1 MSRARGTAPLTVTNP
16 YRISAWIRERES
28 SGAES
33 ARNRSRRVPASVA
46 LTISSRPFS
55 CVIDDVTIAKMSDPN
70 TISCPRCGLPVDIG
84 DAEPLSRVPC
94 PACGERVRIARS
106 FNHFELHETLGTGG
120 MGTVYRARDTQ
131 LDRDVA
137 LKLLRK
143 DLGPEYGN
151 QLQQEARIT
160 ASVNHPHV
168 VQVFSFGH
176 DHDQYYLVMEL
187 VDRGTL
193 DDLMAEQKK
202 IPEAHVLRTG
212 IDVARGLRAAYQKG
226 LIHRDVKPAN
236 ILFNEEGMAKIS
248 DFGLAGIVEP
258 QTQTSGAIWGT
269 PYYIAPERL
278 NNQPE
283 DFRSDIYSLGATLFH
298 AVAGRPPFDGETMSA
313 SELRALKNNP
323 LKLKDVAPEVSRPT
337 ASVIARMIAPD
348 PRLRFA
354 SHDALILALKKAERI
369 LHGEPEP
376 WGAKVALLI
385 AGAALIALILF
396 GWIFFRYQGGPAN
409 VTASASATPA
419 FDFNREFDDGR
430 QQIIDGKYPAARA
443 TFARLAS
450 ETKNKQPIYDWALL
464 NQALAALLDQQES
477 QKRRALQEV
486 ENAGSGGFADPQLGA
501 FLLETAK
508 HANERRAIA
517 LSDISDHAAKPFA
530 LFLLGLTDVQ
540 LGRFNDAK
548 ALLEAFTL
556 SQPSGSLSWIDKYK
570 PIARKYLDDTRAWL
584 AWREQYGSAKSPA
597 EIRSALEKL
606 RALKLQKPTTISAE
620 ALLVERTLANR
631 LGEAEKAEKT
641 AQDKQRQDLL
651 ARETPRWNA
660 ALESFRRLAAIYNF
674 TGAASA
680 IKKVKLTEPSLRQTQ
695 SNYQNAADWLAQWKA
710 TLINDLNAHNYNG
723 AVIVSDTQYNGIAG
737 ATANKLKMK
746 VPYGSAET
754 DWFKVP
760 GAALV
765 TISSSFATDADR
777 QWRCGVFAWAIG
789 QSNAARELLDAA
801 CSAKPS

>member
-1 MSRARGTAPLTVTNP
+1 
-16 YRISAWIRERES
+16 
-28 SGAES
+28 
-33 ARNRSRRVPASVA
+33 
-46 LTISSRPFS
+46 
-55 CVIDDVTIAKMSDPN
+55 MSDPN
-70 TISCPRCGLPVDIG
+70 TISCPECGLPVDIG

-106 FNHFELHETLGTGG
+106 FNHFELRETLGTGG

-143 DLGPEYGN
+143 DLGPEYAN

-202 IPEAHVLRTG
+202 IPEANVLRTG
-212 IDVARGLRAAYQKG
+212 IEVARGLRAAYQKG

-258 QTQTSGAIWGT
+258 QRQTSGAIWGT

-313 SELRALKNNP
+313 SDLRTLKDNP

-337 ASVIARMIAPD
+337 ATAIARMIAPD

-354 SHDALILALKKAERI
+354 SHDALILALQKSER
-369 LHGEPEP
+369 LLRGEPKP
-376 WGAKVALLI
+376 WSAKAALLI
-385 AGAALIALILF
+385 AAVTLLGLIVLGWFLLARPRAPAEAAGSINAPPVLDI
-396 GWIFFRYQGGPAN
+396 
-409 VTASASATPA
+409 S
-419 FDFNREFDDGR
+419 REFDDGR
-430 QQIIDGKYPAARA
+430 RQIIDGRYPAARA

-450 ETKNKQPIYDWALL
+450 QTKNNQPIYDWALL
-464 NQALAALLDQQES
+464 NQAVAALLDQQES
-477 QKRRALQEV
+477 LTRQALHEV
-486 ENAGSGGFADPQLGA
+486 ENAGTGNFSDASLGA
-501 FLLETAK
+501 FLRDTAK
-508 HANERRAIA
+508 LANLHSTVA
-517 LSDISDHAAKPFA
+517 LSDVPDHAAKPFA

-540 LGRFNDAK
+540 LGRFNDAE
-548 ALLEAFTL
+548 ALLKAFVA
-556 SQPSGSLSWIDKYK
+556 SQPPQSLAWISEYK
-570 PIARKYLDDTRAWL
+570 PIARKYLADSQAML
-584 AWREQYGSAKSPA
+584 AWREQHRSAKSMT
-597 EIRSALEKL
+597 ELRNALSSL
-606 RALKLQKPTTISAE
+606 QDLIAQLQKNTAISAE
-620 ALLVERTLANR
+620 ALLAQKTLVAR
-631 LGEAEKAEKT
+631 LRDAEN
-641 AQDKQRQDLL
+641 
-651 ARETPRWNA
+651 PRWNA
-660 ALESFRRLAAIYNF
+660 ALQSYRRLAAIYDF

-680 IKKVKLTEPSLRQTQ
+680 IKKVKLTEPSLRETQ
-695 SNYQNAADWLAQWKA
+695 RNCQNVADWLAQWKA
-710 TLINDLNAHNYNG
+710 TLINDLNTHGYTG
-723 AVIVSDTQYNGIAG
+723 VVVMSDTEYSGIAG
-737 ATANKLKMK
+737 ATAGKLKMR
-746 VPYGSAET
+746 VPYGIAEIQ
-754 DWFKVP
+754 WLKVP
-760 GAALV
+760 APILV
-765 TISSSFATDADR
+765 TVSSSFATDADR
-777 QWRCGVFAWAIG
+777 QWRCGVFAWAFG
-789 QSNAARELLDAA
+789 QTNAARQLFDAA
-801 CSAKPS
+801 CSAKPSYKEARKFFDQTKP

>member
-1 MSRARGTAPLTVTNP
+1 
-16 YRISAWIRERES
+16 
-28 SGAES
+28 
-33 ARNRSRRVPASVA
+33 
-46 LTISSRPFS
+46 
-55 CVIDDVTIAKMSDPN
+55 MSDPN
-70 TISCPRCGLPVDIG
+70 TISCPRCDAQIDIG

-106 FNHFELHETLGTGG
+106 FNHFELRETLGTGG
-120 MGTVYRARDTQ
+120 MGTVYKARDTQ

-143 DLGPEYGN
+143 DLGPEYAD

-193 DDLMAEQKK
+193 DDLIAEQKK
-202 IPEAHVLRTG
+202 LPEADVLRAG
-212 IDVARGLRAAYQKG
+212 IEVARGLRAAYKKD

-258 QTQTSGAIWGT
+258 DAQTSGAIWGT
-269 PYYIAPERL
+269 PYYVAPERL

-283 DFRSDIYSLGATLFH
+283 DLRSDIYSLGATLFH

-313 SELRALKNNP
+313 SDLRALKNNP

-354 SHDALILALKKAERI
+354 SYDALILALKKSERI
-369 LHGEPEP
+369 LRGEPEP
-376 WGAKVALLI
+376 WSAKAALLI
-385 AGAALIALILF
+385 AAATLIALIFF
-396 GWIFFRYQGGPAN
+396 GWLFFSRHREPAE

-419 FDFNREFDDGR
+419 FDVNREFDNGR
-430 QQIIDGKYPAARA
+430 QQITDGKYPAARA

-464 NQALAALLDQQES
+464 NQAAAALLNQQES
-477 QKRRALQEV
+477 QMHQALQEV

-501 FLLETAK
+501 FLLNTA
-508 HANERRAIA
+508 RRANARSTIV
-517 LSDISDHAAKPFA
+517 LSDIPDHPAKPFA

-570 PIARKYLDDTRAWL
+570 PIARKYLEDSRAWL

-597 EIRSALEKL
+597 EITSALEKL
-606 RALKLQKPTTISAE
+606 RALKLQKPTAISAE
-620 ALLVERTLANR
+620 ALLAERTLVNR
-631 LGEAEKAEKT
+631 LGAAEKAEKL
-641 AQDKQRQDLL
+641 AHQDLV

-660 ALESFRRLAAIYNF
+660 ALESYRRLAAIYNF
-674 TGAASA
+674 TGAAAA
-680 IKKVKLTEPSLRQTQ
+680 IRKVKLTEPSLRETQ

-710 TLINDLNAHNYNG
+710 TLINDLNAHSYNG
-723 AVIVSDTQYNGIAG
+723 VVVASDTQYNGIAG

-754 DWFKVP
+754 DWLKVP
-760 GAALV
+760 PATLV

-777 QWRCGVFAWAIG
+777 LWRCGVFAWAIG
-789 QSNAARELLDAA
+789 QTNAARQLFDAA
-801 CSAKPS
+801 CSAKPSYKEARRFFDQTKP

>member
-1 MSRARGTAPLTVTNP
+1 
-16 YRISAWIRERES
+16 
-28 SGAES
+28 
-33 ARNRSRRVPASVA
+33 
-46 LTISSRPFS
+46 
-55 CVIDDVTIAKMSDPN
+55 MSDPN
-70 TISCPRCGLPVDIG
+70 TISCPECGLPVDIG

-106 FNHFELHETLGTGG
+106 FNHFELRETLGTGG

-143 DLGPEYGN
+143 DLGPEYAN

-202 IPEAHVLRTG
+202 IPEADVLRTG
-212 IDVARGLRAAYQKG
+212 IEVARGLRAAYQKG

-258 QTQTSGAIWGT
+258 QRQTSGAIWGT

-313 SELRALKNNP
+313 SDLRTLKDNP

-337 ASVIARMIAPD
+337 ATAIARMIAPD

-354 SHDALILALKKAERI
+354 SHDALILALQKSER
-369 LHGEPEP
+369 LLRGEPKP
-376 WGAKVALLI
+376 WSAKAALLI
-385 AGAALIALILF
+385 AAVTLLGLIVLGWFLLARPRAPAEAAGSINAPPVLDI
-396 GWIFFRYQGGPAN
+396 
-409 VTASASATPA
+409 S
-419 FDFNREFDDGR
+419 REFDDGR
-430 QQIIDGKYPAARA
+430 RQIIDGRYPAARA

-450 ETKNKQPIYDWALL
+450 QTKNNQPIYDWALL
-464 NQALAALLDQQES
+464 NQAVAALLDQQES
-477 QKRRALQEV
+477 LTRQALHEV
-486 ENAGSGGFADPQLGA
+486 ENAGTGNFSDASLGA
-501 FLLETAK
+501 FLRDTAK
-508 HANERRAIA
+508 LANLHSTVA
-517 LSDISDHAAKPFA
+517 LSDVPDHAAKPFA

-540 LGRFNDAK
+540 LGRFNDAE
-548 ALLEAFTL
+548 ALLKAFVA
-556 SQPSGSLSWIDKYK
+556 SQPPQSLAWISEYK
-570 PIARKYLDDTRAWL
+570 PIARKYLADSQAML
-584 AWREQYGSAKSPA
+584 AWREQHRSAKSMT
-597 EIRSALEKL
+597 ELRNALSSL
-606 RALKLQKPTTISAE
+606 QDLIAQLQKNTAISAE
-620 ALLVERTLANR
+620 ALLAQKTLVAR
-631 LGEAEKAEKT
+631 LRDAEN
-641 AQDKQRQDLL
+641 
-651 ARETPRWNA
+651 PRWNA
-660 ALESFRRLAAIYNF
+660 ALQSYRRLAAIYDF

-680 IKKVKLTEPSLRQTQ
+680 IKKVKLTEPSLRETQ
-695 SNYQNAADWLAQWKA
+695 RNCQNVADWLAQWKA
-710 TLINDLNAHNYNG
+710 TLINDLNTHGYTG
-723 AVIVSDTQYNGIAG
+723 VVVMSDTEYSGIAG
-737 ATANKLKMK
+737 ATAGKLKMR
-746 VPYGSAET
+746 VPYGIAEIQ
-754 DWFKVP
+754 WLKVP
-760 GAALV
+760 APILV
-765 TISSSFATDADR
+765 TVSSSFATDADR
-777 QWRCGVFAWAIG
+777 QWRCGVFAWAFG
-789 QSNAARELLDAA
+789 QTNAARQLFDAA
-801 CSAKPS
+801 CSAKPSYKEARKFFDQTKP

>member
-1 MSRARGTAPLTVTNP
+1 
-16 YRISAWIRERES
+16 
-28 SGAES
+28 
-33 ARNRSRRVPASVA
+33 
-46 LTISSRPFS
+46 
-55 CVIDDVTIAKMSDPN
+55 MSDPN
-70 TISCPRCGLPVDIG
+70 TISCPRCGAPVDIG

-106 FNHFELHETLGTGG
+106 FNHFELRETLGSGG
-120 MGTVYRARDTQ
+120 MGTVYKARDTQ

-143 DLGPEYGN
+143 DLGPEYAN

-193 DDLMAEQKK
+193 DDLIAEQTKL
-202 IPEAHVLRTG
+202 PEARVLRAG
-212 IDVARGLRAAYQKG
+212 IEVARGLRAAYQRG

-248 DFGLAGIVEP
+248 DFGLAGIAETHV
-258 QTQTSGAIWGT
+258 QTSGAIWGT
-269 PYYIAPERL
+269 PYYVAPERL

-298 AVAGRPPFDGETMSA
+298 AVAGRPPFDGDTMSA
-313 SELRALKNNP
+313 SDLRALKNNP
-323 LKLKDVAPEVSRPT
+323 LKLKEVAPEVSRPT

-369 LHGEPEP
+369 LRGEPEP
-376 WGAKVALLI
+376 WSAK
-385 AGAALIALILF
+385 AALFIAAATLTALIFF
-396 GWIFFRYQGGPAN
+396 GWLFFSRHRAPAE
-409 VTASASATPA
+409 VTASASTTPA
-419 FDFNREFDDGR
+419 FDINREFDDGR

-464 NQALAALLDQQES
+464 NQAAAALLDQQES
-477 QKRRALQEV
+477 QMHQALQEM

-501 FLLETAK
+501 FLLDTA
-508 HANERRAIA
+508 RRANA
-517 LSDISDHAAKPFA
+517 RSAVVLSDIPEHPAKPFA

-570 PIARKYLDDTRAWL
+570 PIARKYLEDSRAWL

-597 EIRSALEKL
+597 EIRSTLEKL
-606 RALKLQKPTTISAE
+606 RALKLQKPTAISAE
-620 ALLVERTLANR
+620 ALLSERTLANK
-631 LGEAEKAEKT
+631 LDQAEKAERN
-641 AQDKQRQDLL
+641 AQEKQHRDLL
-651 ARETPRWNA
+651 AREAPRWNA
-660 ALESFRRLAAIYNF
+660 ALESYRRLAAIYDF

-680 IKKVKLTEPSLRQTQ
+680 IRKVKLTEPSLKQTQ
-695 SNYQNAADWLAQWKA
+695 SNYQYAADWLAQWKA
-710 TLINDLNAHNYNG
+710 TLINDLNAHTYNG
-723 AVIVSDTQYNGIAG
+723 VVVASDTQYNGIAG
-737 ATANKLKMK
+737 ATASKLKMK

-754 DWFKVP
+754 DWLKVP
-760 GAALV
+760 GATLV
-765 TISSSFATDADR
+765 TISSSFASDADR
-777 QWRCGVFAWAIG
+777 QWRCGVFAWGIG
-789 QSNAARELLDAA
+789 QTNAARQLFDAA
-801 CSAKPS
+801 CSAKPSYKEARKFFDQTKP

>member
-1 MSRARGTAPLTVTNP
+1 MRSPARTMSRARGTAPFTVTKP
-16 YRISAWIRERES
+16 SRISTWIRERENS
-28 SGAES
+28 SAKS
-33 ARNRSRRVPASVA
+33 ARKRSSRAPASVA
-46 LTISSRPFS
+46 LTINSRRFS
-55 CVIDDVTIAKMSDPN
+55 WAIEDVTIAKMSDPN
-70 TISCPRCGLPVDIG
+70 TISCPRCAAPMEIG
-84 DAEPLSRVPC
+84 DVEPLSRVPC

-106 FNHFELHETLGTGG
+106 FDHFELRETLGTGG
-120 MGTVYRARDTQ
+120 MGTVYKARDTQ

-143 DLGPEYGN
+143 DLGPEYAN

-168 VQVFSFGH
+168 VQVFSFGR

-193 DDLMAEQKK
+193 DDLIAEQKK
-202 IPEAHVLRTG
+202 LPEADALRAG
-212 IDVARGLRAAYQKG
+212 IEVARGLRAAYQKG

-236 ILFNEEGMAKIS
+236 ILFNAEGMAKIS

-258 QTQTSGAIWGT
+258 NAQTSGAIWGT

-337 ASVIARMIAPD
+337 ASVIAGMIAPD
-348 PRLRFA
+348 PHLRFA
-354 SHDALILALKKAERI
+354 SYDALILALKKSERV

-376 WGAKVALLI
+376 WSAKAALFI
-385 AGAALIALILF
+385 AAATLIALIFL
-396 GWIFFRYQGGPAN
+396 GWIFFSRHREPAN

-419 FDFNREFDDGR
+419 FDVNREFDDGR

-464 NQALAALLDQQES
+464 NQAAAALLDQQES
-477 QKRRALQEV
+477 QMRQALQEV

-501 FLLETAK
+501 FLLDTA
-508 HANERRAIA
+508 RRANARTTIV
-517 LSDISDHAAKPFA
+517 LSDIPDHAAKPFA

-570 PIARKYLDDTRAWL
+570 PIARKYLEDSRAWL
-584 AWREQYGSAKSPA
+584 AWREQHGSAKSPA

-606 RALKLQKPTTISAE
+606 RALKLQKRTAISAE
-620 ALLVERTLANR
+620 ALLAERTLANR
-631 LGEAEKAEKT
+631 LGEIEKAQEK
-641 AQDKQRQDLL
+641 QHQDLL
-651 ARETPRWNA
+651 AREMPRWHA
-660 ALESFRRLAAIYNF
+660 ALESYRRRVAIYDF
-674 TGAASA
+674 TGAAGA
-680 IKKVKLTEPSLRQTQ
+680 MGRLKLTEPSLRATQ
-695 SNYQNAADWLAQWKA
+695 RNYQNAADWLAQWKA
-710 TLINDLNAHNYNG
+710 TLINDLNAHSYNG

-737 ATANKLKMK
+737 ATADKLKMK

-789 QSNAARELLDAA
+789 QSNAAREL
-801 CSAKPS
+801 

>member
-1 MSRARGTAPLTVTNP
+1 
-16 YRISAWIRERES
+16 
-28 SGAES
+28 
-33 ARNRSRRVPASVA
+33 
-46 LTISSRPFS
+46 
-55 CVIDDVTIAKMSDPN
+55 MSDPN
-70 TISCPRCGLPVDIG
+70 TISCPNCDAPMDIG

-94 PACGERVRIARS
+94 PACGARVRIARS
-106 FNHFELHETLGTGG
+106 FNHFELRETLGTGG
-120 MGTVYRARDTQ
+120 MGTVYKARDTQ

-143 DLGPEYGN
+143 DLGPEYAN

-168 VQVFSFGH
+168 VQVFSFGR

-193 DDLMAEQKK
+193 DDLIAEQKK
-202 IPEAHVLRTG
+202 IPEADVLRTG

-258 QTQTSGAIWGT
+258 HAQTSGAIWGT

-313 SELRALKNNP
+313 SDLRALKNNP

-337 ASVIARMIAPD
+337 ASVIATMIAPD

-354 SHDALILALKKAERI
+354 SHDALILALKKSERI
-369 LHGEPEP
+369 LRGEPEP
-376 WGAKVALLI
+376 WRAKAALLI
-385 AGAALIALILF
+385 TAVTLIALIFF
-396 GWIFFRYQGGPAN
+396 GWLFFSRHREPAE

-419 FDFNREFDDGR
+419 FDVNREFDDGR

-464 NQALAALLDQQES
+464 NQAAAALLDQQES
-477 QKRRALQEV
+477 QMHQALQEV
-486 ENAGSGGFADPQLGA
+486 ENAGSGGFTDPQLGA
-501 FLLETAK
+501 FLLDTARR
-508 HANERRAIA
+508 ANDRRAIE
-517 LSDISDHAAKPFA
+517 LTDIPDHAAKPFA
-530 LFLLGLTDVQ
+530 LFLLGLRDVQ
-540 LGRFNDAK
+540 LGRFTDAEDLLK
-548 ALLEAFTL
+548 AFVA
-556 SQPSGSLSWIDKYK
+556 SQPPQSLSWITEYR
-570 PIARKYLDDTRAWL
+570 PIARKYLPDLKAML
-584 AWREQYGSAKSPA
+584 AWRARHGSAKNKTELSNA
-597 EIRSALEKL
+597 LRSLQELMAN
-606 RALKLQKPTTISAE
+606 LQKNTAISAE
-620 ALLVERTLANR
+620 ALVAQKTLIAR
-631 LGEAEKAEKT
+631 LRGGEAVSKSAQEK
-641 AQDKQRQDLL
+641 QHRDLL
-651 ARETPRWNA
+651 ARETPELNA
-660 ALESFRRLAAIYNF
+660 ALRAFRQLAAKYDF
-674 TGAASA
+674 AGAAAVIREANLS
-680 IKKVKLTEPSLRQTQ
+680 EPSLKQTQ
-695 SNYQNAADWLAQWKA
+695 SNYQEAADWLAKWKA
-710 TLINDLNAHNYNG
+710 TLINDLNARTYTG
-723 AVIVSDTQYNGIAG
+723 AVIASDTQYSGITG

-754 DWFKVP
+754 DWLKVP
-760 GAALV
+760 AATLV
-765 TISSSFATDADR
+765 TVSSSFATDADR
-777 QWRCGVFAWAIG
+777 KWRCGVFAWATG
-789 QSNAARELLDAA
+789 QTNAARQLFDAA
-801 CSAKPS
+801 CSAKPSYKEARKFFDQTKP

>member
-1 MSRARGTAPLTVTNP
+1 
-16 YRISAWIRERES
+16 
-28 SGAES
+28 
-33 ARNRSRRVPASVA
+33 
-46 LTISSRPFS
+46 
-55 CVIDDVTIAKMSDPN
+55 MSDPN
-70 TISCPRCGLPVDIG
+70 TISCPKCDAPIDIG
-84 DAEPLSRVPC
+84 DAEPLSRVAC
-94 PACGERVRIARS
+94 PACGERIRIARS
-106 FNHFELHETLGTGG
+106 FNHFELRETLGTGG
-120 MGTVYRARDTQ
+120 MGTVYKARDTQ

-143 DLGPEYGN
+143 DLGPEYAN

-193 DDLMAEQKK
+193 DDLIAEQKK
-202 IPEAHVLRTG
+202 LPEADVLRAG
-212 IDVARGLRAAYQKG
+212 IEVARGLRAAYQKG

-258 QTQTSGAIWGT
+258 QAQSSGAIWGT
-269 PYYIAPERL
+269 PYYVAPERL

-298 AVAGRPPFDGETMSA
+298 AVAGRPPFDGETTSA
-313 SELRALKNNP
+313 SDLRALKNNP
-323 LKLKDVAPEVSRPT
+323 LKLKDVAPDISRPT
-337 ASVIARMIAPD
+337 ANAIARMIAPD

-376 WGAKVALLI
+376 WSAKAALLI
-385 AGAALIALILF
+385 AGATLIPLIILF
-396 GWIFFRYQGGPAN
+396 GWIFFSHQGAPAK
-409 VTASASATPA
+409 VTASASSTPA
-419 FDFNREFDDGR
+419 FDINREFDDGR
-430 QQIIDGKYPAARA
+430 LQIIDGKYPAARA

-464 NQALAALLDQQES
+464 NQALAALLDQEES

-556 SQPSGSLSWIDKYK
+556 SQPSGSFSWIDKYK
-570 PIARKYLDDTRAWL
+570 PIARKYLEDSRAWL
-584 AWREQYGSAKSPA
+584 AWREQNGSAKSPA

-606 RALKLQKPTTISAE
+606 RALKLQKRTAISAE
-620 ALLVERTLANR
+620 ALLAERTLANR
-631 LGEAEKAEKT
+631 LGEIEKAQEK
-641 AQDKQRQDLL
+641 QHQDLL
-651 ARETPRWNA
+651 AREMPRWHA
-660 ALESFRRLAAIYNF
+660 ALESYRRRVAIYDF
-674 TGAASA
+674 TGAAGA
-680 IKKVKLTEPSLRQTQ
+680 MGRLKLTEPSLRATQ
-695 SNYQNAADWLAQWKA
+695 RNYQNAADWLAQWKA
-710 TLINDLNAHNYNG
+710 TLINDLNAHSYNG

-737 ATANKLKMK
+737 ATADKLKMK

-801 CSAKPS
+801 CSAKPSYKEARKFFDQTQP

>member
-1 MSRARGTAPLTVTNP
+1 
-16 YRISAWIRERES
+16 
-28 SGAES
+28 
-33 ARNRSRRVPASVA
+33 
-46 LTISSRPFS
+46 
-55 CVIDDVTIAKMSDPN
+55 MSDPN
-70 TISCPRCGLPVDIG
+70 TISCPKCDAPIDIG
-84 DAEPLSRVPC
+84 DAEPLSRVAC
-94 PACGERVRIARS
+94 PACGERIRIARS
-106 FNHFELHETLGTGG
+106 FNHFELRETLGTGG
-120 MGTVYRARDTQ
+120 MGTVYKARDTQ

-143 DLGPEYGN
+143 DLGPEYAN

-193 DDLMAEQKK
+193 DDLIAEQKK
-202 IPEAHVLRTG
+202 LPEADVLRAG
-212 IDVARGLRAAYQKG
+212 IEVARGLRAAYQKE

-258 QTQTSGAIWGT
+258 QAQSSGAIWGT
-269 PYYIAPERL
+269 PYYVAPERL

-298 AVAGRPPFDGETMSA
+298 AVAGRPPFDGETTSA
-313 SELRALKNNP
+313 SDLRALKNNP
-323 LKLKDVAPEVSRPT
+323 LKLKDVAPDVSRPT
-337 ASVIARMIAPD
+337 ANAIARMIAPD

-376 WGAKVALLI
+376 WSAKAALLI
-385 AGAALIALILF
+385 AGATLIALILF
-396 GWIFFRYQGGPAN
+396 GWIFFSHQGGPAN
-409 VTASASATPA
+409 VTASASSTPA
-419 FDFNREFDDGR
+419 FDINREFDDGR

-584 AWREQYGSAKSPA
+584 AWREQNGSAKSPA

-606 RALKLQKPTTISAE
+606 RSLKLQKPTAISAE
-620 ALLVERTLANR
+620 ALLAERTLANQ
-631 LGEAEKAEKT
+631 LDQAEKT
-641 AQDKQRQDLL
+641 ERSVREKQHQDLV
-651 ARETPRWNA
+651 ARETPPLNA
-660 ALESFRRLAAIYNF
+660 ALESYRRLAAVYDF

-680 IKKVKLTEPSLRQTQ
+680 IRKVKLTEPSPEG
-695 SNYQNAADWLAQWKA
+695 DA
-710 TLINDLNAHNYNG
+710 T
-723 AVIVSDTQYNGIAG
+723 
-737 ATANKLKMK
+737 
-746 VPYGSAET
+746 
-754 DWFKVP
+754 
-760 GAALV
+760 
-765 TISSSFATDADR
+765 
-777 QWRCGVFAWAIG
+777 
-789 QSNAARELLDAA
+789 
-801 CSAKPS
+801 